1 MRGPIPLGRQLLLL
15 ERIAVG
21 GMAEVYRAKS
31 FGTHGFERVVAVK
44 RILASMAEDEEFVRM
59 FVDEARLASSL
70 THQNIVQIY
79 DFGQQDKLHYIAMEY
94 VAGRDLRTILDRHK
108 KLREPMNPAMA
119 CTVIA
124 KVAEALDYAHRKR
137 DPSGKEVKIIH
148 RDVSPQNVLLSF
160 DGEVKLCDFG
170 IAKAVT
176 QSTRT
181 QVGVLKGK
189 FAYMSPEQV
198 RGRQIDRRSDVFA
211 LGVIFYEMLTG
222 ERLFLGES
230 DYSTLEAVRSARVP
244 PPRQFNPSLP
254 PKLEEICLKMLTREP
269 ADRYQ
274 WASDVLE
281 DVTRFLF
288 ASGQVFHAH
297 HLRQYMQDAY
307 AADIDA
313 ENAKQE
319 AFAAVRMPPPS
330 AVEEP
335 KGVASMLEGMGLVA
349 KRSEPDAARIVE
361 GESVPGPAGAV
372 SRAEVTVEEPSSPLI
387 KAAAGTPS
395 PPKKRPVH
403 DDLSTTVMADDEAS
417 AESAAARL
425 PDPESSTIAEDA
437 TGDLAKEIQAAQ
449 AALIERLS
457 TLGEAATVDVGD
469 KTGGLP
475 PLPRIISK
483 GADDP
488 MFDPVGG
495 VHNTLIEDPAEDDAG
510 RTGETWSPNLDAA
523 TPEVVPK
530 PEPPPRAL
538 EPARPV
544 ESTRP
549 AEIRKVP
556 TVASGVPVAAASRQ
570 IKERARP
577 DQTPPPR
584 PAQEGYGTPTPTPPL
599 QLTGRTPVGGLMNL
613 APEAPLG
620 GVGATMA
627 APLGAMAAPALG
639 PPIAIAPGSDRANPK
654 LLLAGAALVVLVTIA
669 FLAIVLWSQRAT
681 DASLLVETTPVRE
694 ARVLLDGHVMSEQT
708 PVEIGELKLGEHT
721 IEIRATGYHV
731 YRQTFTIAEKR
742 PHTLSIPLDPIAP
755 KPAPATPAP
764 TPAGA
769 APP

>member
-1 MRGPIPLGRQLLLL
+1 
-15 ERIAVG
+15 
-21 GMAEVYRAKS
+21 MAEVYRAKS

-44 RILASMAEDEEFVRM
+44 RILASMAGDEEFVRM

-79 DFGQQDKLHYIAMEY
+79 DFGQQDNLHYIAMEY
-94 VAGRDLRTILDRHK
+94 VAGRDLRTILDRQK
-108 KLREPMNPAMA
+108 KLREPMPPAMA

-222 ERLFLGES
+222 ERLFLGDS
-230 DYSTLEAVRSARVP
+230 DYATLEAVRGARVP
-244 PPRQFNPSLP
+244 PPRQHNPSLH

-288 ASGQVFHAH
+288 SSGQVFHAH
-297 HLRQYMQDAY
+297 HLRHFMQEAY

-313 ENAKQE
+313 ENAKME
-319 AFAAVRMPPPS
+319 AFAATRMPPLV
-330 AVEEP
+330 AEEP
-335 KGVASMLEGMGLVA
+335 RGVASLLEGLGLVA
-349 KRSEPDAARIVE
+349 QRPAVPDAPHVLEA
-361 GESVPGPAGAV
+361 ESVPGPAGAK
-372 SRAEVTVEEPSSPLI
+372 SRAEVTVEEPSSPLV
-387 KAAAGTPS
+387 KPSATPS
-395 PPKKRPVH
+395 PAAKKRPQH
-403 DDLSTTVMADDEAS
+403 DDLSTTVMADDETSLEGKRSGA
-417 AESAAARL
+417 
-425 PDPESSTIAEDA
+425 DPESLSTIAEDA
-437 TGDLAKEIQAAQ
+437 TSDLAAEIQAAQ

-457 TLGEAATVDVGD
+457 SLGDSETIDAKDNSGA
-469 KTGGLP
+469 LP

-483 GADDP
+483 SADDP
-488 MFDPVGG
+488 LFDPIAGSRTYV
-495 VHNTLIEDPAEDDAG
+495 EDPAEDEG
-510 RTGETWSPNLDAA
+510 SRTGETWAPGSSTKLD
-523 TPEVVPK
+523 TPVP
-530 PEPPPRAL
+530 ERL
-538 EPARPV
+538 RPV
-544 ESTRP
+544 
-549 AEIRKVP
+549 
-556 TVASGVPVAAASRQ
+556 GVPPAVSSPASPSAVERTPDARKSLGGAAAVAINRQ

-577 DQTPPPR
+577 DQTPPPTSGAGPMAEVDATR
-584 PAQEGYGTPTPTPPL
+584 SVPSPEATRGTG
-599 QLTGRTPVGGLMNL
+599 GRTPVSMQPAPPEPAL
-613 APEAPLG
+613 AA
-620 GVGATMA
+620 AMA
-627 APLGAMAAPALG
+627 APLAAPALG
-639 PPIAIAPGSDRANPK
+639 PPIALGPGAERGSPK

-681 DASLLVETTPVRE
+681 GASLLVETTPVRT
-694 ARVLLDGHVMSEQT
+694 AQVILDGHVMSDGT
-708 PVEIGELKLGEHT
+708 PVEIDDLQIGEHT
-721 IEIRATGYHV
+721 IEIRAAGYHA
-731 YRQTFTIAEKR
+731 YRQTFTIAENR
-742 PHTLSIPLDPIAP
+742 PHTLSIPLEPLPAR
-755 KPAPATPAP
+755 PAPSPGGSP
-764 TPAGA
+764 
-769 APP
+769 